1 MGNIKTLK
9 YILAGF
15 LMTFLYAGCT
25 EELTYTPGA
34 EEEPDNYGVY
44 FPTQTSPTE
53 LDLDP
58 SEETEVTYRI
68 RRTRYTDAITVPVVV
83 EASQE
88 GIFEIDPI
96 VFGPGEQ
103 ETEFTVSFPKAE
115 RGTEYSCVIR
125 IEDPKY
131 ISIYGTRATSLS
143 FSVVRAGWVRLTG
156 ANGETTGKWRD
167 NTVCDMYSLNTSGY
181 NPYPE
186 IDVEIYEREDIKG
199 YYRMKVY
206 GEALMSALSGGGTV
220 NYTSRDV
227 WTTVDASDPAK
238 VYIPYQTTGLTLL
251 SDDGELRIGS
261 SVAENF
267 SMDASASQYGTLENG
282 VITFPAQS
290 IMLELTNNA
299 GSFYYGNREGMLR
312 IMLPGY
318 TAPDY
323 TVTLTKGAPAD
334 GAVEITAT
342 FAADVSEFKYS
353 IVRGTLDDGTAS
365 LRAQE
370 LDRADGFD
378 ESIMPDGT
386 SKVIRVE
393 NLSTDKY
400 TLVGAAYDE
409 TGEMHGY
416 AYIPFGYIA
425 QGDDRPVKL
434 KFGLEATYEYAG
446 QGINPDNSAKFYAYF
461 CGEEGEEIESVRY
474 GLFRTSRLAGRNQ
487 DEVLDEEGT
496 DFTDE
501 QMEQLN
507 EGHFS
512 VMLTGLNGDS
522 GYTLLLRAS
531 NGYVTEIL
539 SDEIT
544 TTGKFNPGLEVFY
557 YEDFLDADPQTWS
570 VEYLTGSDPQHPK
583 EWNYYAYNFNDENAV
598 RRYIGKVTM
607 SVNETISDDVTTILD
622 VEGLSGIE
630 FEEGGQMLA
639 GHMPSSTYFNGYEGV
654 IALSPNPS
662 QTNIYDGSTVTIGFI
677 DALDPVY
684 IYYSQYYYMFF
695 GAVADG
701 YLYCVPSPILEDQG
715 YSFSFLFTGS
725 QASLYCLMGEM
736 MLVDPAKDMGG
747 LPGAPSAAAQARM
760 AAIRSQA
767 LKGRMPRN
775 YVELPEFS
783 TAPGGMAGNGRPAL
797 NLAVNP
803 MPASAP
809 ASEKASATITVRT
822 AEPGATAAHDGTVS
836 RTGVRAKLAR

>member
-299 GSFYYGNREGMLR
+299 GSFYYGNRERILR
-312 IMLPGY
+312 IMLP
-318 TAPDY
+318 
-323 TVTLTKGAPAD
+323 
-334 GAVEITAT
+334 
-342 FAADVSEFKYS
+342 
-353 IVRGTLDDGTAS
+353 
-365 LRAQE
+365 
-370 LDRADGFD
+370 
-378 ESIMPDGT
+378 
-386 SKVIRVE
+386 
-393 NLSTDKY
+393 
-400 TLVGAAYDE
+400 
-409 TGEMHGY
+409 
-416 AYIPFGYIA
+416 
-425 QGDDRPVKL
+425 
-434 KFGLEATYEYAG
+434 
-446 QGINPDNSAKFYAYF
+446 
-461 CGEEGEEIESVRY
+461 C
-474 GLFRTSRLAGRNQ
+474 
-487 DEVLDEEGT
+487 
-496 DFTDE
+496 
-501 QMEQLN
+501 
-507 EGHFS
+507 
-512 VMLTGLNGDS
+512 
-522 GYTLLLRAS
+522 
-531 NGYVTEIL
+531 
-539 SDEIT
+539 
-544 TTGKFNPGLEVFY
+544 
-557 YEDFLDADPQTWS
+557 
-570 VEYLTGSDPQHPK
+570 
-583 EWNYYAYNFNDENAV
+583 
-598 RRYIGKVTM
+598 
-607 SVNETISDDVTTILD
+607 
-622 VEGLSGIE
+622 
-630 FEEGGQMLA
+630 
-639 GHMPSSTYFNGYEGV
+639 
-654 IALSPNPS
+654 
-662 QTNIYDGSTVTIGFI
+662 
-677 DALDPVY
+677 
-684 IYYSQYYYMFF
+684 
-695 GAVADG
+695 
-701 YLYCVPSPILEDQG
+701 
-715 YSFSFLFTGS
+715 
-725 QASLYCLMGEM
+725 
-736 MLVDPAKDMGG
+736 
-747 LPGAPSAAAQARM
+747 
-760 AAIRSQA
+760 
-767 LKGRMPRN
+767 
-775 YVELPEFS
+775 
-783 TAPGGMAGNGRPAL
+783 
-797 NLAVNP
+797 
-803 MPASAP
+803 
-809 ASEKASATITVRT
+809 
-822 AEPGATAAHDGTVS
+822 
-836 RTGVRAKLAR
+836 